1 MAQLFET
8 LCVMLAFKES
18 HSLAM
23 HYCRLVWDVRSLS
36 YVFGECIINCVSE
49 LTAV

>member
-8 LCVMLAFKES
+8 LCMMLAFKES
-18 HSLAM
+18 HSL
-23 HYCRLVWDVRSLS
+23 
-36 YVFGECIINCVSE
+36 GECIINCVSE